1 MQRTFAVL
9 ALLVILATSV
19 EAQRS
24 WQSEIGIQGGYT
36 RVVSAGSA
44 SGPTDVFSLP
54 GFNVGPAAPL
64 PPAVYAILPWKEK
77 IAIEPELAFS
87 QVSIG
92 AGTQATAMQF
102 GLRGDY
108 AVSRDFYAAAGG
120 VVGYVHNSGT
130 LKETQLG
137 VQAGMGY
144 RRHLTGPLNLR
155 LEARFS
161 AWHRTKRVS
170 PYDIYS
176 GLIGVSTSTRAAAPR
191 SGRAAPASG
200 DAWSRRLGV
209 AGGYGSIHSVGGG
222 PDVVVLA
229 LPGYGGG
236 FAGLGASGVNFPPTI
251 FAIFPVGSKIA
262 IEPGLDIHRAQS
274 GGTTN
279 FNGNFSGRLD
289 YAVSGGWYAGLGG
302 NLNYI
307 KSTGTKAT
315 TRTGLN
321 LGWGYRFGFLGP
333 LGGRVET
340 SYTLWGKKTA
350 PAFPAQNVFAVM
362 FGVTMPLK

>member
-1 MQRTFAVL
+1 VRRTFAIL
-9 ALLVILATSV
+9 ALLVVVATSAQ
-19 EAQRS
+19 AQRS

-36 RVVSAGSA
+36 RVVAAGSGG
-44 SGPTDVFSLP
+44 SPTDVFSLP
-54 GFNVGPAAPL
+54 GFNLGPAAPL
-64 PPAVYAILPWKEK
+64 PPAVYAILPWKNK

-87 QVSIG
+87 QVFVGI
-92 AGTQATAMQF
+92 ATQATAIQL
-102 GLRGDY
+102 GVRGDY

-120 VVGYVHNSGT
+120 ALGYIHNAG

-137 VQAGMGY
+137 LQAALGY
-144 RRHLTGPLNLR
+144 HRHLTGPLNMR
-155 LEARFS
+155 LEARFT
-161 AWHRTKRVS
+161 AWGKTNNVS
-170 PYDIYS
+170 PFDVYS
-176 GLIGVSTSTRAAAPR
+176 GLIGISTATRAAAPR
-191 SGRAAPASG
+191 SGRAAPSARG
-200 DAWSRRLGV
+200 AWSKRLGV
-209 AGGYGSIHSVGGG
+209 AGGYADIHSVGGG
-222 PDVVVLA
+222 ADFVAFA

-236 FAGLGASGVNFPPTI
+236 FAGLGVAGLNLPPTI
-251 FAIFPVGSKIA
+251 FAIIPIGSKIA
-262 IEPGLDIHRAQS
+262 IEPGLDIHRAQA

-279 FNGNFSGRLD
+279 FNGNFSARLD

-307 KSTGTKAT
+307 KSTGVNAA

-340 SYTLWGKKTA
+340 SYTLWGKNTDLA
-350 PAFPAQNVFAVM
+350 LPPQNVFAVM

>member
-1 MQRTFAVL
+1 VQRTFAIL
-9 ALLVILATSV
+9 ALLAGLATSAQ
-19 EAQRS
+19 AQRS
-24 WQSEIGIQGGYT
+24 WQPEIGLQGGYT
-36 RVVSAGSA
+36 RIVSAGSA
-44 SGPTDVFSLP
+44 GSPTDVFSLP

-64 PPAVYAILPWKEK
+64 PPAVYAIIPWKEK

-87 QVSIG
+87 QIFLG
-92 AGTQATAMQF
+92 LGTQATAVHF

-120 VVGYVHNSGT
+120 AMGYIHSSF

-137 VQAGMGY
+137 LQAGLGY
-144 RRHLTGPLNLR
+144 RRHLTGPLNFR
-155 LEARFS
+155 LEARFA
-161 AWHRTKRVS
+161 AWHKTKNVS

-176 GLIGVSTSTRAAAPR
+176 GLIGISTSTRAPAAR
-191 SGRAAPASG
+191 SGRAAAAPRG
-200 DAWSRRLGV
+200 AWSKRLGV
-209 AGGYGSIHSVGGG
+209 SGGYGNIHSVGGG
-222 PDVVVLA
+222 PDVVALA

-236 FAGLGASGVNFPPTI
+236 FAGLGASGVNLPPTI
-251 FAIFPVGSKIA
+251 FAIIPVGSKIA
-262 IEPGLDIHRAQS
+262 IEPGVDLHRAQA

-279 FNGNFSGRLD
+279 FNGNFAARFD

-307 KSTGTKAT
+307 KSTGTTAV

-321 LGWGYRFGFLGP
+321 LGWGYRFEFLGP

-340 SYTLWGKKTA
+340 NYTLWGKKTS
-350 PAFPAQNVFAVM
+350 PSFPAQNVFAIM
-362 FGVTMPLK
+362 FGVTLPLK